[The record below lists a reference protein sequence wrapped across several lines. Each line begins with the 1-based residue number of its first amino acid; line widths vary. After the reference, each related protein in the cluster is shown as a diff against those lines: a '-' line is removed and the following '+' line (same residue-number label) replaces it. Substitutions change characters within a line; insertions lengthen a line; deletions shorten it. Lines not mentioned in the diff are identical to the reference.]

1 MKSTVVLLLFLFFNS
16 LLAKDIYFGMYAK
29 KFHVTEKE
37 SSLSLT
43 IWADKLNNM
52 DDLGITI
59 KTKLYQDEEE
69 LYLDFIKGKVHFAS
83 FPSSGYLKYKVDL
96 LKNTQQLFTFSI
108 SGHEKFFSYY
118 LINNKNGQ
126 LNLDKNTI
134 KNIYFKKNEGTAKL
148 WMDHLMLTKHK
159 LSYKDIFNKVYDLK
173 KQSLLVYKVFFGK
186 ENFAVLPKSIYETI
200 VEINP
205 QIIKNVEII
214 EKSEDIFVSSV
225 GLIHKSLEKEYKD
238 KILLLTMD
246 KKYEYLRKEAF
257 EMSKISTME
266 LIEEKEL
273 IDFENMY
280 KAYSLLKRKAK

>member
-1 MKSTVVLLLFLFFNS
+1 
-16 LLAKDIYFGMYAK
+16 
-29 KFHVTEKE
+29 
-37 SSLSLT
+37 
-43 IWADKLNNM
+43 
-52 DDLGITI
+52 
-59 KTKLYQDEEE
+59 
-69 LYLDFIKGKVHFAS
+69 
-83 FPSSGYLKYKVDL
+83 
-96 LKNTQQLFTFSI
+96 
-108 SGHEKFFSYY
+108 
-118 LINNKNGQ
+118 
-126 LNLDKNTI
+126 
-134 KNIYFKKNEGTAKL
+134 
-148 WMDHLMLTKHK
+148 MLTKHK